1 MRVPKGRCY
10 RLNDKAV
17 KMCYSPHN
25 VKMSGHCTRCGS
37 RCVAVASVEN
47 VVEREV
53 ENEKESKGL
62 LHLRSLDVLICSSNK
77 AAL

>member
-25 VKMSGHCTRCGS
+25 VKMSGHCTRRGS
-37 RCVAVASVEN
+37 RCVAAASVEN

-53 ENEKESKGL
+53 EKESKGL
-62 LHLRSLDVLICSSNK
+62 LHLRSLDVLICFSNK